1 MMKIKTAIL
10 ALVLLNLTS
19 CIKILNDDLASKPTK
34 LVLNAAI
41 SPDSALTVNLSRTF
55 NVFEDESN
63 KNLPFVDDAQIG
75 VFENGN
81 HLFDLQNLGYG
92 YYIKDDFYP
101 AVGETYSIEASFES
115 YKKIQSSTM
124 IPAKVPIVSFDTL
137 SIEVEDEYTGKE
149 THYIGKLNY
158 SDPGGT
164 GNQYQLSC
172 RVWYKDENGNEI
184 WYDQAIWVAESETML
199 FDNSYGSLLWSDKY
213 TDGKDVEI
221 RFVFYNTYKYNKSL
235 PAETEFIRFTFFFQS
250 INHDYYTYLKSLNMY
265 YESGGSEDPFSEPV
279 VIFSNIE
286 NGYGIFGSYNTDTAT
301 AKIAFEDSR
310 KGGDK

>member
-1 MMKIKTAIL
+1 MIRTKNVVL

-19 CIKILNDDLASKPTK
+19 CIKILNDDLTSKPTK

-63 KNLPFVDDAQIG
+63 KNLPFVDSAKIG

-81 HLFDLQNLGYG
+81 HLFDLQSLGYG
-92 YYIKDDFYP
+92 YYIKDNFYP
-101 AVGETYSIEASFES
+101 VVGETYSLEATFGS
-115 YKKIQSSTM
+115 YKKIQASTI
-124 IPAKVPIVSFDTL
+124 IPTKVPIFSFDTL
-137 SIEVEDEYTGKE
+137 SIEVEDEYNGRE
-149 THYIGKLNY
+149 THYIGKLKY
-158 SDPGGT
+158 KDPGGRD
-164 GNQYQLSC
+164 NQYQLSC
-172 RVWYKDENGNEI
+172 RVWYKNEFGDEI

-213 TDGKDVEI
+213 TEGKDVEI
-221 RFVFYNTYKYNKSL
+221 RFVFFNTYKYDKSL
-235 PAETEFIRFTFFFQS
+235 AAETEIIRFKFFFQS

-301 AKIAFEDSR
+301 AEIAFEYEREGAS
-310 KGGDK
+310 K